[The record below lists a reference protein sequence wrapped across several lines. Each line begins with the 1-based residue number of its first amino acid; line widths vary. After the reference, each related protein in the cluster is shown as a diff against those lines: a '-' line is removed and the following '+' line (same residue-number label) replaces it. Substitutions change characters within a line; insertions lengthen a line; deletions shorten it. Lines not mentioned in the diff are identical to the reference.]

1 MTATTIEAVT
11 NYFGGSRIADND
23 ISEDQVRQAVADSSF
38 QVKAD
43 NVPDEYQEYAARLWA
58 CHMLQLGVS
67 QSSSSGAG
75 VILEQVGALKTQYA
89 EYSGSRSEF
98 GDRYEEAYSKLI
110 DSLGLGSG
118 TARFM

>member
-11 NYFGGSRIADND
+11 NYFGGSIIADND